1 MAPSTTSTSI
11 STYLMSHGTL
21 LVIIIIILILILII
35 IIIIIVIVIII
46 IITGAEKTATDQVD
60 KRVVRTFSTLYQ
72 RKFKV
77 CSVLFILPTY
87 IAKSG
92 RCSLQKCSARREQW

>member
-35 IIIIIVIVIII
+35 IIIIIIVIVIII

-60 KRVVRTFSTLYQ
+60 KRVVRTFFTLYQ
-72 RKFKV
+72 RKLKV
-77 CSVLFILPTY
+77 CSVLPTY

-92 RCSLQKCSARREQW
+92 RCSLQKCSAQREQW